1 MNLEVRR
8 KERKED
14 SALSDRID
22 FVGRNLKINI
32 LSLSPKSA
40 LT

>member
-1 MNLEVRR
+1 MMNLEVRR
-8 KERKED
+8 KERKD
-14 SALSDRID
+14 VALSDRID

-32 LSLSPKSA
+32 LSPKSA